1 MAVYCVEAIVWR
13 DSVQRGGLLAGAA
26 HPRRQKHREMPPPGA
41 SAPALPPLSN
51 LPALSLLQA
60 DESSLQQRPL
70 QAKPFSPVSTK
81 IRIGRVPLLRQGQA
95 PLRRLLLRIMPS
107 PWRPVPAC
115 VDHDI
120 PQAGHS
126 MLPQSKLESD
136 ADLVA
141 ATTVA
146 DGPIFVAAT
155 KIRIGRCI
163 LRFWNYNFSKS
174 DFYIKFSF
182 FKS

>member
-1 MAVYCVEAIVWR
+1 
-13 DSVQRGGLLAGAA
+13 
-26 HPRRQKHREMPPPGA
+26 MPFHARPMSFSA
-41 SAPALPPLSN
+41 SALPSSSRSSATAIRPLTPAASADSAFFRFSPVHSG
-51 LPALSLLQA
+51 SSRRLLQA
-60 DESSLQQRPL
+60 KL
-70 QAKPFSPVSTK
+70 FSFAATK
-81 IRIGRVPLLRQGQA
+81 IRIGRGTLLRQGQA

-107 PWRPVPAC
+107 PWHSVPAC
-115 VDHDI
+115 IRNDI

>member
-1 MAVYCVEAIVWR
+1 
-13 DSVQRGGLLAGAA
+13 
-26 HPRRQKHREMPPPGA
+26 
-41 SAPALPPLSN
+41 
-51 LPALSLLQA
+51 
-60 DESSLQQRPL
+60 
-70 QAKPFSPVSTK
+70 
-81 IRIGRVPLLRQGQA
+81 
-95 PLRRLLLRIMPS
+95 
-107 PWRPVPAC
+107 
-115 VDHDI
+115 
-120 PQAGHS
+120 